1 MKSGFQKH
9 KDRDSRQRAAIA
21 AKTRKMTEFFEEAA
35 CKNKESC
42 SSTTACEKNR
52 MVEVAACKNKVVVP
66 LLLVKKQIVE
76 EAACKNKEG
85 CSSATAC
92 EKTRTVEEVEQKV
105 YEVETA
111 YSTVL
116 DYTARYPT
124 DPALFA
130 ARPTDSMLVRSIVLH
145 DVCQRGLND
154 NFSRGQG

>member
-1 MKSGFQKH
+1 MHCQSPLCHRFDVQERPSSCLSLHFSLEFLLLRDNEVRFQKRKR

-21 AKTRKMTEFFEEAA
+21 AKSRKMTEFFEEAA

-42 SSTTACEKNR
+42 SSTTAYEKN
-52 MVEVAACKNKVVVP
+52 
-66 LLLVKKQIVE
+66 
-76 EAACKNKEG
+76 
-85 CSSATAC
+85 
-92 EKTRTVEEVEQKV
+92 RTVEEVEQNV

-116 DYTARYPT
+116 DYTAPYPT

-145 DVCQRGLND
+145 DVWQAGLND